1 MYMKNF
7 TYTLILI
14 FSIGVI
20 TACATVQ
27 SATDENLKAEAV
39 SKNETAT
46 QPTPEET
53 AKPAKTESEEKIS
66 APMSDEEI
74 IEEFD
79 GVVITKKD
87 KALAKS
93 EIEQLV
99 NKLNTI
105 TAEKDYSRWLTY
117 LSPAYK
123 EEYSK
128 QEVLKKTSEG
138 LPGIARGINLKDL
151 RDYFN
156 YVFVPSRQNKRVV
169 DIVYLSPVR
178 VKVLSKD
185 KNSLR
190 IIYYL
195 EKINGRWLLIPKT

>member
-1 MYMKNF
+1 MKNF

-27 SATDENLKAEAV
+27 PATDENLKAEAV

-53 AKPAKTESEEKIS
+53 AKPAKAEPEEKIS

>member
-1 MYMKNF
+1 MKNF

-27 SATDENLKAEAV
+27 PATDENLKAEAV

-99 NKLNTI
+99 SKLNTI
-105 TAEKDYSRWLTY
+105 TAEKDYAQWLTY

-128 QEVLKKTSEG
+128 REVLKKISEE
-138 LPGIARGINLKDL
+138 LSGIARGINLKDL

-156 YVFVPSRQNKRVV
+156 YIFVPSRQNKRVY
-169 DIVYLSPVR
+169 DIEYLSPVR

-185 KNSLR
+185 KKQVL

-195 EKINGRWLLIPKT
+195 EKINGKWLLIPKT

>member
-1 MYMKNF
+1 MKNF

-27 SATDENLKAEAV
+27 PATDENLKAEAV

-66 APMSDEEI
+66 AHMSDEEI

-195 EKINGRWLLIPKT
+195 EKINGKWLLIPKT

>member
-1 MYMKNF
+1 
-7 TYTLILI
+7 
-14 FSIGVI
+14 
-20 TACATVQ
+20 
-27 SATDENLKAEAV
+27 
-39 SKNETAT
+39 
-46 QPTPEET
+46 
-53 AKPAKTESEEKIS
+53 
-66 APMSDEEI
+66 MSDEEI

>member
-1 MYMKNF
+1 MKNF

-27 SATDENLKAEAV
+27 SATGENLKAEAV

-53 AKPAKTESEEKIS
+53 AKPAKTESEEKNS
-66 APMSDEEI
+66 VPMSDEEI

>member
-1 MYMKNF
+1 MKNF

-195 EKINGRWLLIPKT
+195 EKINGKWLLIPKT